1 MPALPQELARNV
13 GTEAA
18 AGARR
23 RRRRLPVAL
32 IAAGAAVAVLVPA
45 AAQVHGWI
53 SGFDNPLEQTV
64 VDRSPAPLLL
74 ALDDL
79 HEYHAAE
86 ATFQVVI
93 DREKDTPF
101 LPSVISGE
109 RVSFLA
115 TGTADAYVDF
125 DGLAAGGVTLSP
137 DGDSATILLPAP
149 RIGDVRIDPENSRV
163 VDRDRGALDRVG
175 SVFVENPSDD
185 SELFALAERRLSA
198 AAARSDL
205 RDRAEENTRT
215 MLTVLARSLGVEQ
228 VEIRFRPAPGDAN

>member
-1 MPALPQELARNV
+1 MPALLQELARNI
-13 GTEAA
+13 GTDT
-18 AGARR
+18 ARR
-23 RRRRLPVAL
+23 RRRRLPATL

-45 AAQVHGWI
+45 VVQVHDWI

-86 ATFQVVI
+86 ATVQVVI
-93 DREKDTPF
+93 DREKDTPYV
-101 LPSVISGE
+101 PSFISGE

-125 DGLAAGGVTLSP
+125 DRLAADGVTLSP

-149 RIGDVRIDPENSRV
+149 RIGDVRIDPESSRV
-163 VDRDRGALDRVG
+163 VDRDRGALDRIG
-175 SVFVENPSDD
+175 GLFVENPSDD
-185 SELFALAERRLSA
+185 SELYALAERRLSA
-198 AAARSDL
+198 AAATSDL

-215 MLTVLARSLGVEQ
+215 MLTALAQSFGVEQ
-228 VEIRFRPAPGDAN
+228 VEVRFEPAPSDGT